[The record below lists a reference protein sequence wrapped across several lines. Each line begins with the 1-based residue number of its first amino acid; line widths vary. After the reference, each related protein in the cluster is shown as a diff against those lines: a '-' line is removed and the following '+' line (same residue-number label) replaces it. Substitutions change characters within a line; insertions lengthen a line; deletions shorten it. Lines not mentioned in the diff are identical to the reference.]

1 MDLKMEQTSS
11 CLDRSAE
18 TNIIFVFLEEEFN
31 SPMKRSKIGGLF
43 GSVGDHWGCV
53 MMAYLRSS

>member
-1 MDLKMEQTSS
+1 MEQTSS